1 MNLTREQNALLL
13 ALPKS
18 RKHAT
23 SIGALAVR
31 LDRDERAIREDI
43 KLLRECANMPIIAL
57 PTRRGV
63 WLAESPAEVDALIAC
78 QQSRLDSL
86 SRSIARLK
94 RVRDSMTYQ
103 GTLFGGYERSA

>member
-1 MNLTREQNALLL
+1 M
-13 ALPKS
+13 PS
-18 RKHAT
+18 
-23 SIGALAVR
+23 VR
-31 LDRDERAIREDI
+31 LGRDERAIREDI
-43 KLLRECANMPIIAL
+43 KVLRETANMPIIAL

-94 RVRDSMTYQ
+94 RVRDSMQYSP
-103 GTLFGGYERSA
+103 TLFGQGYERAS

>member
-1 MNLTREQNALLL
+1 MSTTSIEWTDKSWSSLLL
-13 ALPKS
+13 VLPHT
-18 RKHAT
+18 RRHAT
-23 SIGALAVR
+23 SIGELARR
-31 LDRDERAIREDI
+31 LDRDERAIRDDI
-43 KLLRECANMPIIAL
+43 KFLRECCNVAVVAL

-63 WLAESPAEVDALIAC
+63 WIAETPEELEALIAC

-103 GTLFGGYERSA
+103 PSLFG

>member
-1 MNLTREQNALLL
+1 MNGHAVSIRSLLV
-13 ALPKS
+13 APGS
-18 RKHAT
+18 GRAGHPG
-23 SIGALAVR
+23 SIKFPEC
-31 LDRDERAIREDI
+31 ERG
-43 KLLRECANMPIIAL
+43 
-57 PTRRGV
+57 RGRSADGGV
-63 WLAESPAEVDALIAC
+63 PARESPAEVDALIAC